1 MAKDTL
7 NLSSVCVEKSEYMV
21 LSRKNNLTSAFFQ
34 LYDNV
39 VFSGSP

>member
-1 MAKDTL
+1 MVKDTL

-21 LSRKNNLTSAFFQ
+21 PSRKNNLTSAFFQ
-34 LYDNV
+34 FNDNV